1 MYPRCGEWHSE
12 MGGGDL
18 ELAIVNGQPRPWN
31 STFPSSGF
39 STLISSSSQ
48 LRLAKSYWRDSQAI
62 KCLMTQDFTRQADSK
77 GYCTGKITVKQ
88 AALVPPR
95 RTSLSTGEEKAWLW
109 LLSHRASLGSRSGSW
124 ECGPWVCVLLTYR
137 STDLISKDAS
147 DWKYIPLALHTS
159 RVLCRDPFMRNIG
172 DQTSSKLEW
181 SFLVMLWGLLS
192 QPWAGLNRKPSAE
205 QDTAGRTEEV

>member
-1 MYPRCGEWHSE
+1 MDSE
-12 MGGGDL
+12 SGGGDL
-18 ELAIVNGQPRPWN
+18 ELAIVNGQPRPW
-31 STFPSSGF
+31 SSVFPSSGF

-95 RTSLSTGEEKAWLW
+95 RTSLSTGEEKARLW

-124 ECGPWVCVLLTYR
+124 ECGP
-137 STDLISKDAS
+137 
-147 DWKYIPLALHTS
+147 
-159 RVLCRDPFMRNIG
+159 
-172 DQTSSKLEW
+172 
-181 SFLVMLWGLLS
+181 
-192 QPWAGLNRKPSAE
+192 
-205 QDTAGRTEEV
+205 